1 MKKTLI
7 ISILSCIL
15 FPFSENS
22 GNAQNT
28 QNPAMSVNQE
38 VHGLATVTFST
49 RLFKDRDDLTSVMVV
64 IPSGSMVEIMDTAGS
79 YIFVR
84 YEGSEGYIQSR
95 HASPVASPA
104 DITRETVNIE
114 ASQDVTEPQYSSAT
128 YDRSAYLTDKYGEET
143 GKRIYDRKIWKGMTG
158 EMIIDSWGN
167 PSKISRVI
175 SGDNIREEW
184 SYSNTWLFLS
194 NDRLTEW
201 GPSRD

>member
-1 MKKTLI
+1 MKKNLI
-7 ISILSCIL
+7 LVFITCIL
-15 FPFSENS
+15 FLAAENT
-22 GNAQNT
+22 GNSQTTMNQAEDEMAQT
-28 QNPAMSVNQE
+28 PSLASVN
-38 VHGLATVTFST
+38 FST

-64 IPSGSMVEIMDTAGS
+64 IPSGSMVEIIDTAGS

-84 YEGSEGYIQSR
+84 YEGSDGYIQSR
-95 HASPVASPA
+95 HASPAASPA
-104 DITRETVNIE
+104 DITRQTENTE
-114 ASQDVTEPQYSSAT
+114 ASQDATEPQYNSAT

-143 GKRIYDRKIWKGMTG
+143 GKRIYERKIWKGMTG

-201 GPSRD
+201 GPARD